1 MNFRM
6 NHRQNSWVFKKRRL
20 SFPVIW
26 WFGSNM
32 RKPLWNHRFGR
43 WVFHPV
49 FRILFNKPP
58 SWNSLTKK
66 KSCHSGFPY
75 PQPPHLFN
83 TSISPVKI
91 ITSHNFQ
98 ICSRTM
104 SVCLCVC
111 VYHVFSWAKWHSSIH
126 ALSPLP
132 VSPQRK
138 NYIDYITAKVS
149 QNLLF
154 TLARK
159 VYNFQRLGLAA
170 P

>member
-111 VYHVFSWAKWHSSIH
+111 ISRFYLGKMARGTHLYMPSH
-126 ALSPLP
+126 LSP
-132 VSPQRK
+132 SPPK
-138 NYIDYITAKVS
+138 EKTALTTSVLKSVRIC
-149 QNLLF
+149 F
-154 TLARK
+154 I
-159 VYNFQRLGLAA
+159 

>member
-6 NHRQNSWVFKKRRL
+6 NHRQKSWVFKKRRL

-111 VYHVFSWAKWHSSIH
+111 VYHVFTWAKWRV
-126 ALSPLP
+126 ALIYTCPLT
-132 VSPQRK
+132 SH
-138 NYIDYITAKVS
+138 
-149 QNLLF
+149 
-154 TLARK
+154 
-159 VYNFQRLGLAA
+159 RLPPKKKLHWLHQC
-170 P
+170 